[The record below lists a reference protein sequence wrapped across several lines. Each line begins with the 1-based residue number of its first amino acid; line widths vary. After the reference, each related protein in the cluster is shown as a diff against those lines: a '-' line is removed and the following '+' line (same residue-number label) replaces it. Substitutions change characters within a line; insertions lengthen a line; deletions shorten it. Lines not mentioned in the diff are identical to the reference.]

1 MSKYSALV
9 RELVVTFLIFLVDR
23 LQDRSLTDLVR
34 GDRAR
39 VDSEDRLQDPLP
51 QGGVDEKPDQGE
63 LFSDEEPP
71 RTSP

>member
-1 MSKYSALV
+1 MAKYSGLV
-9 RELVVTFLIFLVDR
+9 RELVLSFLIFLVDR
-23 LQDRSLTDLVR
+23 MRNPSLTDLVR

-39 VDSEDRLQDPLP
+39 ADGEARLQDPLP

-63 LFSDEEPP
+63 LFSNEEPP